1 MQRRRSRPGI
11 SDELAPREEQQAREA
26 SSQSLHRVRNG
37 VRLLVP
43 IALMSAAACARA
55 NLSSRDIIAFD
66 TQPVSSGAPEVT
78 TGSQSSTKH
87 LGRAD
92 LASVQ
97 GSTVAEAVLQLRPEW
112 LRPNPSPGVPQEDQR
127 ASVYIDGT
135 RAGGTDELRLVPLA
149 PTIDLQFFSPSA
161 AWDRFGPL
169 CRCPSGVILVVTRPS
184 RSW

>member
-1 MQRRRSRPGI
+1 MQRRRSCPAI
-11 SDELAPREEQQAREA
+11 SDRVASREEQPARGA
-26 SSQSLHRVRNG
+26 NRRSLQG
-37 VRLLVP
+37 VRSRAKFLLP
-43 IALMSAAACARA
+43 IAFMSAAACARA
-55 NLSSRDIIAFD
+55 NLSSRDVIAFD
-66 TQPVSSGAPEVT
+66 SQPVITGAAEVT
-78 TGSQSSTKH
+78 TGSQSSAKH

-97 GSTVAEAVLQLRPEW
+97 GNTVAEAVLQLRPEW
-112 LRPNPSPGVPQEDQR
+112 LRPNPSSGRPQEDQR

-149 PTIDLQFFSPSA
+149 TAIDLQFFSPSA